1 MDMEASIIRHEE
13 QLKTLFNTV
22 EEIKND
28 VNKISSIATSIQQL
42 SGEINLL
49 SERLVSNNTLI
60 QRQLQEHQGRIT
72 ALEDDKRYK
81 VRQLWTYVASGVIGA
96 IVGYLMKMVLR

>member
-1 MDMEASIIRHEE
+1 MDMEASVIRHEE

-22 EEIKND
+22 DEIKND
-28 VNKISSIATSIQQL
+28 VAKISNIATSIEKL

-49 SERLVSNNTLI
+49 SERLVSNNTLM
-60 QRQLQEHQGRIT
+60 QRQLNDHQGRIS

-81 VRQLWTYVASGVIGA
+81 IRQIWSYIASGVVGA
-96 IVGYLMKMVLR
+96 LVGFMMRYLLG

>member
-1 MDMEASIIRHEE
+1 MDMEASVIRHEE

-28 VNKISSIATSIQQL
+28 VNKISSIATSIEKL

-49 SERLVSNNTLI
+49 SERLVSNNTLM
-60 QRQLQEHQGRIT
+60 QRQLNDHQGRIS
-72 ALEDDKRYK
+72 ALEDDKEYK
-81 VRQLWTYVASGVIGA
+81 IRQIWSYVASGVVGA
-96 IVGYLMKMVLR
+96 IVGFLMRYLLG

>member
-1 MDMEASIIRHEE
+1 MDMEASVIRHEE

-22 EEIKND
+22 DEIKND
-28 VNKISSIATSIQQL
+28 VAKISNIATSIEKL

-49 SERLVSNNTLI
+49 SERLVSNNTLM
-60 QRQLQEHQGRIT
+60 QRQLNDHQGRIS

-81 VRQLWTYVASGVIGA
+81 IRQIWSYIASGVVGA
-96 IVGYLMKMVLR
+96 LIGYLMQLILH